1 MTVILRVNRNI
12 DSLKRCKIF
21 HKIGYFDLAI
31 SHLFSYYWKA
41 LMLWILEIAV
51 LVVLA
56 VVLRRILHM
65 GRKTVPE
72 KAAPRFRRPANN
84 PLCSPLLSEVDA
96 HSAILGVVLNDA
108 INELASG
115 NPEIALSMLGLF
127 NSERERLVE
136 LAINLQNLALKYLP
150 TVQYPI
156 EARSLDPVSFRSE
169 PVTDIL
175 KRHGVLEQF
184 VFRSKLR
191 FQLQLRLLRRA
202 TALLNESFE
211 EVRYRTGEAGA
222 ENFQGTLSQLDLYY
236 HDLDLLAKETI
247 LGFSEELA
255 ALPDAA
261 LEEMTVE
268 ISVLTSR
275 NSAAA
280 APAIATRH

>member
-1 MTVILRVNRNI
+1 
-12 DSLKRCKIF
+12 
-21 HKIGYFDLAI
+21 
-31 SHLFSYYWKA
+31 
-41 LMLWILEIAV
+41 MLWIIEISV
-51 LVVLA
+51 LLILA

-65 GRKTVPE
+65 GRNTVPE
-72 KAAPRFRRPANN
+72 KVSPRFRRPANN

-115 NPEIALSMLGLF
+115 NPEIARSMLGLF

-136 LAINLQNLALKYLP
+136 LAINMQNIALKYLP

-156 EARSLDPVSFRSE
+156 EGRSLDPVSFRSE

-175 KRHGVLEQF
+175 KRHGGLEQF
-184 VFRSKLR
+184 VYRSKLR

-211 EVRYRTGEAGA
+211 EARYRTGTCPEDLRS
-222 ENFQGTLSQLDLYY
+222 TLSQLDLYY

-255 ALPDAA
+255 ALPDTA
-261 LEEMTVE
+261 LADMTAE
-268 ISVLTSR
+268 ISMLTSR
-275 NSAAA
+275 NSVAA
-280 APAIATRH
+280 APALAVRH